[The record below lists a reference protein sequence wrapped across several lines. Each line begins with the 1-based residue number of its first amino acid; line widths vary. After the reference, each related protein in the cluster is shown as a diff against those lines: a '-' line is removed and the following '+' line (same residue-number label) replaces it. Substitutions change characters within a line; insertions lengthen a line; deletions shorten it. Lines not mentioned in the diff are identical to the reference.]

1 MNFSQAI
8 ACILALALCL
18 YRLYV
23 AFTSK
28 PVSHSR
34 KSSAATCS
42 LAVFL
47 GSGGHTS
54 EALQLLSSLDFT
66 RYTPR
71 RYIISSG
78 DHLSAQKAAMLE
90 RAKASSLG
98 PQKRGSKEDYMILTI
113 PRARRVH
120 QSIFSTPPS
129 ALWSLLVCIYYLTV
143 EPLLMF
149 QTQTKI
155 MTDVLVLNGPGTCIT
170 LSIAVL
176 INKFLGLPSPH
187 IIYVESFARVRTLSV
202 SGRLL
207 QHFADRFIVQWPQLT
222 QSDNRREYIGWL
234 I

>member
-1 MNFSQAI
+1 
-8 ACILALALCL
+8 
-18 YRLYV
+18 
-23 AFTSK
+23 
-28 PVSHSR
+28 
-34 KSSAATCS
+34 
-42 LAVFL
+42 
-47 GSGGHTS
+47 
-54 EALQLLSSLDFT
+54 
-66 RYTPR
+66 
-71 RYIISSG
+71 
-78 DHLSAQKAAMLE
+78 
-90 RAKASSLG
+90 
-98 PQKRGSKEDYMILTI
+98 MILTI

-176 INKFLGLPSPH
+176 INKVNLSLQSLVYYLTFWVQFLGLPSPH

-207 QHFADRFIVQWPQLT
+207 QHFADR
-222 QSDNRREYIGWL
+222 
-234 I
+234 